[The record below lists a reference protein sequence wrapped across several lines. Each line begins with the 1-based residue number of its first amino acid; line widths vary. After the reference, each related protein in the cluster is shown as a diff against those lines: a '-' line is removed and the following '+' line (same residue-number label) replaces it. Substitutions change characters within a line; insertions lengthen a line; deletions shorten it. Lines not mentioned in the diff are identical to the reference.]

1 MPSKD
6 AIFISGTMCP
16 INLCGKPGMS
26 TSHMCVDII
35 FFPSG
40 RLMCMGFVAMQMLL
54 AGVPAIT
61 NIDMAP
67 VLATTCVGAICIA
80 FAWCS
85 TAVVQFDVT
94 IVILLLSVA
103 QCVEARHD

>member
-1 MPSKD
+1 MLSKD
-6 AIFISGTMCP
+6 AIFISGAMCP

-26 TSHMCVDII
+26 TSRMCVDIF

-80 FAWCS
+80 FAWCL
-85 TAVVQFDVT
+85 TVVVQFDVT
-94 IVILLLSVA
+94 IMISLLAAA
-103 QCVEARHD
+103 QCVEGMHS